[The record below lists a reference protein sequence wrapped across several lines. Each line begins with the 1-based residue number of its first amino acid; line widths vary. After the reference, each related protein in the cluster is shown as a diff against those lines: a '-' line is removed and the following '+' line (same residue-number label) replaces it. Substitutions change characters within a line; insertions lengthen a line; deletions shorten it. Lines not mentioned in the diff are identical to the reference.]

1 MALLQNAKA
10 QADAKSDSDKE
21 PEKKPKKKKH
31 PASVQNAQQDE
42 GPAEEA
48 GQGQDDSDAGEQPVA
63 GDGGADSD
71 GDAADGAGQG
81 GQQGQPEE
89 GAQQNGAQDATPVP
103 NPQAPGAGVE
113 EGGEDTPD
121 NEDEA
126 TGGAPDQNAPTPS
139 GAPGGMGGP
148 GAASLQQVPMTPAL
162 KEEYQ
167 ALDKALLQVLYQQ
180 GGAEHIVPSLFA
192 QGPHKIKG
200 VVSASVV
207 LAREIFLKVKAP
219 PQLTLPFARDV
230 TAHVLQIGEQVK
242 GIQYSDQEFTA
253 IFTAVY
259 EGMLRAFG
267 VKKEQVQHMKHLIPK
282 SAVQQHMQAYGKAVN
297 DSQAAAQANGA
308 QQHAA
313 DVPPQGPAAQAAGP
327 QGPQGA
333 GGNGMLSQAA
343 AQQEQGGGE
352 EEGEGAQPASE
363 EQGEPANG

>member
-1 MALLQNAKA
+1 MALLQKA
-10 QADAKSDSDKE
+10 REANAKSDSGKE
-21 PEKKPKKKKH
+21 PEKKAKKKKH
-31 PASVQNAQQDE
+31 PASVQGADDQPQQQPAADE
-42 GPAEEA
+42 
-48 GQGQDDSDAGEQPVA
+48 AGEQEDAPGEGGESEASDSAVGDA
-63 GDGGADSD
+63 DGGGEDS
-71 GDAADGAGQG
+71 GGQG
-81 GQQGQPEE
+81 GQQGQ
-89 GAQQNGAQDATPVP
+89 QQQGGQQGATPVP

-126 TGGAPDQNAPTPS
+126 TGGAPGQNAPTPS

-148 GAASLQQVPMTPAL
+148 GAANLQQVPMTPAL

-167 ALDKALLQVLYQQ
+167 NLDKMLLQILYQQ

-207 LAREIFLKVKAP
+207 LAREVFLKAKAP

-267 VKKEQVQHMKHLIPK
+267 VKKEQVQHMKHLIPR
-282 SAVQQHMQAYGKAVN
+282 SAIQQHQQAYGAAVK
-297 DSQAAAQANGA
+297 QAQSAAQANGA

-313 DVPPQGPAAQAAGP
+313 DVPPQGAAAQGAGP

-333 GGNGMLSQAA
+333 GPSQGGALSQAA
-343 AQQEQGGGE
+343 AQQGGGE
-352 EEGEGAQPASE
+352 EQDEGAQPANE
-363 EQGEPANG
+363 EQGEAA